1 MESKEKPS
9 ESILGHALS
18 PLTYGLVIKERSFR
32 KMFLEKTIPIPYPR
46 GKNFLVIYAVES
58 KLTRITNYPIDGKE
72 IWKFTILF
80 RVCSPNIVPV
90 IAKVLG
96 TSNLVHT
103 TGICEKRSQ
112 ILIESYL
119 TPDEKWE
126 SAERKRI
133 ELQKMPEIQG
143 VLIEKIQLK

>member
-9 ESILGHALS
+9 ESILGHALT
-18 PLTYGLVIKERSFR
+18 PLTSGMVIKERNFR
-32 KMFLEKTIPIPYPR
+32 KLFLDKSIPIPYPR

-58 KLTRITNYPIDGKE
+58 KLTRITNYPIDSKE

-80 RVCSPNIVPV
+80 RVCSPSIVPV
-90 IAKVLG
+90 VAKILG
-96 TSNLVHT
+96 TTNLVHT

-119 TPDEKWE
+119 LPEEKWE
-126 SAERKRI
+126 IAERKRI
-133 ELQKMPEIQG
+133 ELQKMSEIQG
-143 VLIEKIQLK
+143 VMIEKIVLK